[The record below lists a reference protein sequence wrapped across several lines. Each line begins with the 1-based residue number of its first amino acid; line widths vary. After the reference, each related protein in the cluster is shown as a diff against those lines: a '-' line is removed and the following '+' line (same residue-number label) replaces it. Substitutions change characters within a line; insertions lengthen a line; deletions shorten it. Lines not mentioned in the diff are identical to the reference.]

1 MDVPERGCRLDLFKN
16 NLDHL
21 KKLLIPFI
29 LLFAIPIAGWISHTN
44 FQYIVY
50 GMEKNWL
57 QDLSYSFSSFS
68 LFLSP
73 LIVIIQMIFF
83 IKLMIASI
91 KAKRTNFILLS
102 AVLILGNCFLGFLS
116 FGRIAMAM
124 AGFS

>member
-1 MDVPERGCRLDLFKN
+1 MNLTERGCRFNLFKN

-21 KKLLIPFI
+21 KKLLVPFI
-29 LLFAIPIAGWISHTN
+29 LLFAIPIAGWISHKSID
-44 FQYIVY
+44 YIVY
-50 GMEKNWL
+50 EMKKNWL
-57 QDLSYSFSSFS
+57 QDLSYSFYSFS

-83 IKLMIASI
+83 IKLLIASI

-102 AVLILGNCFLGFLS
+102 AVLILVNCFFGFLS

-124 AGFS
+124 AGV

>member
-1 MDVPERGCRLDLFKN
+1 MEVTAKGSRFDLFKN

-29 LLFAIPIAGWISHTN
+29 LLFAIPIAGWTSHIN

-57 QDLSYSFSSFS
+57 QDLSYSFYSFS

-73 LIVIIQMIFF
+73 LIVIIQLFFF
-83 IKLMIASI
+83 IKLLIASI
-91 KAKRTNFILLS
+91 KAKRTNFILLY
-102 AVLILGNCFLGFLS
+102 AVLILVTCSLGFLS

-124 AGFS
+124 AGV

>member
-1 MDVPERGCRLDLFKN
+1 MFDLFKN

-29 LLFAIPIAGWISHTN
+29 LLFAIPIAGWISHLIID
-44 FQYIVY
+44 FIVY
-50 GMEKNWL
+50 EMEKNWL
-57 QDLSYSFSSFS
+57 QDLSYSFYSFS

-83 IKLMIASI
+83 IKLLIASI

-102 AVLILGNCFLGFLS
+102 AILILVNCFLGFLS
-116 FGRIAMAM
+116 LGRIAMAM
-124 AGFS
+124 AGV

>member
-1 MDVPERGCRLDLFKN
+1 MDVTERECRFDLLKN

-29 LLFAIPIAGWISHTN
+29 LLFAIPIAGWISHTK
-44 FQYIVY
+44 FQYIVS

-57 QDLSYSFSSFS
+57 QDLSYSFYSISFY
-68 LFLSP
+68 LSP

-83 IKLMIASI
+83 IKLLIASI
-91 KAKRTNFILLS
+91 KAKRMNFILLS
-102 AVLILGNCFLGFLS
+102 AVLILVNCFLGFLS

-124 AGFS
+124 AGV

>member
-1 MDVPERGCRLDLFKN
+1 MDVEGRGCMFDLFKN

-29 LLFAIPIAGWISHTN
+29 LLFAIPIAGWISHLIID
-44 FQYIVY
+44 FIVY
-50 GMEKNWL
+50 EMEKNWL
-57 QDLSYSFSSFS
+57 QDLSYSFYSFS

-83 IKLMIASI
+83 IKLLIASI

-102 AVLILGNCFLGFLS
+102 AILILVNCFLGFLS
-116 FGRIAMAM
+116 LGRIAMAM
-124 AGFS
+124 AGV

>member
-1 MDVPERGCRLDLFKN
+1 MEATAKGCRFDLFKN
-16 NLDHL
+16 NLNHL

-29 LLFAIPIAGWISHTN
+29 LLFTIPIAAWISHIN

-50 GMEKNWL
+50 EMEKNWL
-57 QDLSYSFSSFS
+57 QDLSYSFYSIS
-68 LFLSP
+68 LYLSP

-83 IKLMIASI
+83 IKLLIASI

-102 AVLILGNCFLGFLS
+102 AVLILVNCSLGFLS

-124 AGFS
+124 AGV